1 MFKTACKAVLN
12 TLIHLICSFF
22 TLVADLDFD
31 SGLTSYYMHIEVS
44 DGLHN
49 TKIWVLVQLS
59 PINEFSPVAPS
70 YTVNVSEIAPIGTE
84 VITYIAD
91 DSDAPPH
98 DVTSYQIINGKQLSV
113 SKGIQITL

>member
-1 MFKTACKAVLN
+1 M
-12 TLIHLICSFF
+12 
-22 TLVADLDFD
+22 ADLDFD

-44 DGLHN
+44 DGVHS
-49 TKIWVLVQLS
+49 TKVWVLVQLS
-59 PINEFSPVAPS
+59 PINGFFPVAPS

-91 DSDAPPH
+91 DNDAPPH

-113 SKGIQITL
+113 SKIILMTL